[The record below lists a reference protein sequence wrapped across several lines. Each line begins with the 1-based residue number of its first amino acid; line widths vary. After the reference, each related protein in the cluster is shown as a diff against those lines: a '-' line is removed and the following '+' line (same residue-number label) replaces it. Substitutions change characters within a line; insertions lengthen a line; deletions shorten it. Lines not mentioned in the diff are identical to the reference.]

1 MPEKSNT
8 SIRLSKAAK
17 VFNVGKDT
25 LVEFLAKKGYQID
38 PSPNT
43 KLSEDMFAILI
54 EEYGA
59 IEESVNGENNYSS
72 MSDRGNGSIIEEHKE
87 PIKRAINSEVKEDSF
102 KSWSDDEIIEFL
114 KDYWEC
120 DDFIFDCKV
129 SDKPYRT
136 ERPENYKGAITN
148 LTLNGEIVRYP
159 NSNYPIFYNI
169 PVKTKA
175 NIPSGKCRLRFELES
190 REWRERTGNMFM
202 LRPVPRSFAELN
214 PEKVRD
220 FQQRKAES
228 GKSEHTYKEKELF
241 ELWGVSDCNFI
252 GYYRFDADSG
262 YSIVDD
268 IRKSNFARIPYYPN
282 DQSKTPISLHYYGE
296 INGIEQNNYYLFN
309 WKLAGNN
316 PANPYE
322 IYIDF
327 QFQPQPIRPRWF
339 IEQLFN
345 DRYNDKSKNFE
356 SSTSFLDTLSKQLSA
371 KESTFIYE
379 LLQNAN
385 DYPVEGVPV
394 DVEFHITDKYLLF
407 MHSGDYFNVRNIS
420 GICGINEKEKTANI
434 KTIGYKGIGFKTVFL
449 NNHFVYIK
457 TGDYSFRFEDQS
469 HLPIVKRTIK
479 RLEAPWPILPIW
491 TEDNELPREVK
502 SIFNA
507 ADKKYRVKIA
517 LKPDDPT
524 ILHSGRKNYEELF
537 KDVFDDS
544 NLILFIPNIRSV
556 KVFINGELVRDC
568 FIDESKWLVS
578 NYEHPINE
586 DFQALVNKAIETG
599 KSRIPEKYKDFEQT
613 KVSFAC
619 KREGRKLIPIDNT
632 TLYCYLPTSASWGF
646 PFLLNTDMIPR
657 GDRDDIE
664 REVYLKGEDDTNFN
678 LELAYIAGEK
688 FFYWIK
694 DLLESGKYDY
704 DTIFALIP
712 DFDECI
718 KSHEKYDDF
727 ITKFKD
733 GFEKNLKEK
742 ELVPVLDNDEN
753 KLICVSKI
761 ILDRTGISE
770 TGFFTDSDILF
781 FANNGKE
788 WTSNPDEF
796 FPHPMLRG
804 QQHFKAFIE
813 KYHDEDMEFGLEQI
827 LIMCSNGDFMKWLS
841 VQSNNNKYLE
851 YLLSRDYLSDFI
863 EKGKPIFIGDNE
875 KLYDAADMY
884 YDIDKH
890 LGDLSCFS
898 KDYLLRISLATRD
911 YFKDNEEW
919 VSQTEDAFKVFYPCE
934 FVSDVI
940 DDYKMKSLLREK
952 SSSIA
957 FFHFLAINN
966 IVNPELVDLPFI
978 NCNGEIIEDFDRL
991 VFFESERGS
1000 EVKNDEWLDDDWM
1013 EFISND
1019 YITNDNEICSDY
1031 LKSQLKVLEYS
1042 DKVIVDR
1049 IIKDPDKTAL
1059 INSCLDEIDTAAPFI
1074 DFVTKNANEFEAGSL
1089 SAFDVIAVSKDGEE
1103 VYGKVDGNTFFSSIL
1118 YDELEQKEWVSDGW
1132 MYSLSNAYFVG
1143 KSNEETKSMRSVF
1156 AKAFGVREIQKV
1168 AFVDDIL
1175 LQNIDELKENLAN
1188 ADSNIDFW
1196 RWIKQNCKDKVASL
1210 RELPVIATNAEN
1222 EERDYVLSSNSIYI
1236 SDGLL
1241 PEGQY
1246 IESIVKKYYDD
1257 SLFVIPR
1264 YAENNTVAVKKSW
1277 RLFFEELGVLSDQT
1291 ELVFD
1296 QIIPNLSEIEDLG
1309 VPSMLAK
1316 ARDYFKERG
1325 ITISDL
1331 TSLRLEKQ
1339 DGEYDEVRNCLFI
1352 STKKGEE
1359 PFKDIKLKN
1368 ECVISQYDAETRAL
1382 LLEIA
1387 AEANATVI
1395 ENLEDWRSEKIAQ
1408 YLKMQA
1414 AAEITDEIHFRFV
1427 KELLDIDEK
1436 EKGNLSEDIRK
1447 IKLLAKDGLYY
1458 NQEALTLGKEYRPLC
1473 DFESNGITDNQLTY
1487 LNAGYASLD
1496 CENLGKKIR
1505 STFGGVH
1512 RRFTEKDIDLLSNY
1526 TFADFFWRTFLTH
1539 KDAPTATV
1547 KSMIEDGKFKDKP
1560 CVPTPCGKVDCA
1572 ENLYSRKELKD
1583 YMKLVADWS
1592 VCYPFDDYPEE
1603 TYEILELLS
1612 FKQSLSF
1619 EDSLYALMNT
1629 EDQLKRYFLLK
1640 WMSEE
1645 FDENDEKQKELISNY
1660 REEEK
1665 SKWRNRHKKKCP
1677 IKELYALDID
1687 DKANAKYLEQYFK
1700 LHPRVILDDY
1710 FVKASLETY
1719 YKECKMMQIPV
1730 IKWDEMILDPALSE
1744 RNDTTLK
1751 DKLRNYLLLV
1761 AAIEHPENWSEYFN
1775 SLCEK
1780 FNELDFKRCLSI
1792 SLTYSKDAD
1801 ISQKARKF
1809 YYDTN
1814 NHLFY
1819 YVGEW
1824 HDRLVFVDFIDELR
1838 DVIQSDFDKDMFRQ
1852 IFEPKSSIEELEEFT
1867 NQYIVDL
1874 ADDDNFRN
1882 ILLNQLG
1889 VSLSLSEE
1897 YEEDEEEP
1905 ELRVIPNT
1913 YRNTTPTE
1921 SSMPEVDE
1929 SEFEVEYDH
1938 DEEPEEEENDDY
1950 EEQTDETTPNETE
1963 GKVKFEKPKLGLPT
1977 GIIIKK
1983 PSNDDFVDVEQENED
1998 DDEDDEPTFVKHVET
2013 PNKDNTEK
2021 SSSDQPA
2028 VSRQRKPRGAYRG
2041 KWEPAQQDSPAVRS
2055 RRNYSGYSPDKFKT
2069 RQFNVGAQEPLTLSR
2084 REVSNE
2090 EVQYLS
2096 NLFGRAMNVDTIKDE
2111 NYIVRMRFYNSLKE
2125 SGMEMDMDEK
2135 DYVENGS
2142 SQVVTKTGKYVHRC
2156 SARSGI
2162 IYISPTVWNRLRE
2175 GRWIICF
2182 YSGKMADQF
2191 VYVKTPEELMEI
2203 INQDALVIQV
2213 TGNNKQEIVDKIY
2226 EDGFCDM
2233 DGNIYTLIRTIK
2245 VDGEVTPFDENI
2257 TDYYSNDDDLDTDA
2271 L

>member
-1 MPEKSNT
+1 MTENANIH
-8 SIRLSKAAK
+8 IRLSKAAK

-43 KLSEDMFAILI
+43 KLSEDMFAMLT
-54 EEYGA
+54 EEYGP
-59 IEESVNGENNYSS
+59 IDESINGENNYSS
-72 MSDRGNGSIIEEHKE
+72 TSDRGNGSKIEEHKE
-87 PIKRAINSEVKEDSF
+87 PIKRATNSEVKEDSF

-120 DDFIFDCKV
+120 IDFVFDCKV

-136 ERPENYKGAITN
+136 ERPENYKGSITN

-175 NIPSGKCRLRFELES
+175 NIPSGKCRLRFELET

-241 ELWGVSDCNFI
+241 EWWGVSDCNFI
-252 GYYRFDADSG
+252 GYYRYDAESG
-262 YSIVDD
+262 YSIVED
-268 IRKSNFARIPYYPN
+268 IRKPNFARIPYYPN
-282 DQSKTPISLHYYGE
+282 DKSKTPISLHYYGE

-339 IEQLFN
+339 IERLFN

-356 SSTSFLDTLSKQLSA
+356 SSANFLDTLSKQLSA

-385 DYPVEGVPV
+385 DYPVEGFPV

-449 NNHFVYIK
+449 NNHYVYIK

-469 HLPIVKRTIK
+469 NLPIERRTIK
-479 RLEAPWPILPIW
+479 RLEVPWPILPIW
-491 TEDNELPREVK
+491 TEDYELPSEVK

-517 LKPDDPT
+517 LKPDDPA

-556 KVFINGELVRDC
+556 KVFVDGELVRDC

-586 DFQALVNKAIETG
+586 DFQALVNKDIDTG

-619 KREGRKLIPIDNT
+619 KREGQKLIPIDNT
-632 TLYCYLPTSASWGF
+632 TLYCYLPTSASWGL
-646 PFLLNTDMIPR
+646 PFLMNTDMIPK

-664 REVYLKGEDDTNFN
+664 REVYLKDEDETNFN

-694 DLLESGKYDY
+694 DLLGSGKYDY

-733 GFEKNLKEK
+733 GFEKNLE
-742 ELVPVLDNDEN
+742 ENDLVPVLDNDET

-796 FPHPMLRG
+796 FPHPLLRKK
-804 QQHFKAFIE
+804 QHFKAFIE
-813 KYHDEDMEFGLEQI
+813 KYHAEDMEFGLEQI
-827 LIMCSNGDFMKWLS
+827 LIMCSNGVFKKWLS
-841 VQSNNNKYLE
+841 DQTNNNIFLE
-851 YLLSRDYLSDFI
+851 YLLSRQYLSDFI
-863 EKGKPIFIGDNE
+863 EKGETIFIGDNGM
-875 KLYDAADMY
+875 LYDAADMY

-890 LGDLSCFS
+890 LVDLSCFS
-898 KDYLLRISLATRD
+898 KDYLFRISLATRD
-911 YFKDNEEW
+911 YFKDNKEW
-919 VSQTEDAFKVFYPCE
+919 ETQTENAFKVFYPSE
-934 FVSDVI
+934 FVSEVL
-940 DDYKMKSLLREK
+940 DDYKMKSLLKEK
-952 SSSIA
+952 NNSIA
-957 FFHFLAINN
+957 FFHFLATNN
-966 IVNPELVDLPFI
+966 ILNIELDDLPFI
-978 NCNGEIIEDFDRL
+978 NCKNEIVDDFERL
-991 VFFESERGS
+991 VFFVSDRGL
-1000 EVKNDEWLDDDWM
+1000 EVKNNEWLDDDWVD
-1013 EFISND
+1013 FISDD
-1019 YITNDNEICSDY
+1019 YFVKDNEICSAY
-1031 LKSQLKVLEYS
+1031 LKSQFKVLNYS
-1042 DKVIVDR
+1042 DKEIVDR
-1049 IIKDPDKTAL
+1049 IIKNSDNTTA
-1059 INSCLDEIDTAAPFI
+1059 INCYLDEIETATPFI
-1074 DFVTKNANEFEAGSL
+1074 DFVAKNANEFSAGSL
-1089 SAFDVIAVSKDGEE
+1089 SAFDIIAVRKDGEE
-1103 VYGKVDGNTFFSSIL
+1103 VYGTADDNTFLSSDL
-1118 YDELEQKEWVSDGW
+1118 YDELEQKEWVSNNW
-1132 MYSLSNAYFVG
+1132 MYSLSNNYFVG
-1143 KSNEETKSMRSVF
+1143 KNNEEIKSLKSFF
-1156 AKAFGVREIQKV
+1156 AKAFGVKEIQIGT
-1168 AFVDDIL
+1168 FVDDIL
-1175 LQNIDELKENLAN
+1175 LNNIDELKKNLVDAEN
-1188 ADSNIDFW
+1188 NIDFW
-1196 RWIKQNCKDKVASL
+1196 RWIKQNCKDKASSL
-1210 RELPVIATNAEN
+1210 KALPIIATNADN
-1222 EERDYVLSSNSIYI
+1222 EESDYVLSSNSIYI

-1316 ARDYFKERG
+1316 ARDYFKERE

-1352 STKKGEE
+1352 STKKVEE

-1387 AEANATVI
+1387 AEADATVI

-1414 AAEITDEIHFRFV
+1414 ATEITNEIHFRFI

-1458 NQEALTLGKEYRPLC
+1458 NQEALTLGKVYSPLC

-1487 LNAGYASLD
+1487 LNESYASLD

-1505 STFGGVH
+1505 STFGVH

-1547 KSMIEDGKFKDKP
+1547 KSMIEDGKFKDKI
-1560 CVPTPCGKVDCA
+1560 CVPTPSGKVDCA
-1572 ENLYSRKELKD
+1572 ENLYSRRELKD

-1592 VCYPFDDYPEE
+1592 ICYPFDDYPEE
-1603 TYEILELLS
+1603 TYEILELLN
-1612 FKQSLSF
+1612 FRQSLSF

-1640 WMSEE
+1640 WMLEE
-1645 FDENDEKQKELISNY
+1645 FDENDKKQKELISNY

-1677 IKELYALDID
+1677 LKELYALDID

-1719 YKECKMMQIPV
+1719 YKECNMMQIPV
-1730 IKWDEMILDPALSE
+1730 IKWDEMILDPALAE

-1838 DVIQSDFDKDMFRQ
+1838 DVIQSDIDKDMFRQ
-1852 IFEPKSSIEELEEFT
+1852 IFEPKSSIVELEEFT

-1889 VSLSLSEE
+1889 VSLTLSEE

-1905 ELRVIPNT
+1905 ELRMIPHS

-1921 SSMPEVDE
+1921 SSMPVVDD
-1929 SEFEVEYDH
+1929 SEFDWEENAE
-1938 DEEPEEEENDDY
+1938 EEPEEEEKDDY
-1950 EEQTDETTPNETE
+1950 EEDTAEITPNETE
-1963 GKVKFEKPKLGLPT
+1963 EKVKFEKPKLGLPT
-1977 GIIIKK
+1977 GIIISK

-1998 DDEDDEPTFVKHVET
+1998 DDEDDEPTFVKHIENTV
-2013 PNKDNTEK
+2013 KVNTENP
-2021 SSSDQPA
+2021 SSDHPS
-2028 VSRQRKPRGAYRG
+2028 VSSQRKPRGAYRG

-2069 RQFNVGAQEPLTLSR
+2069 RQFDVGAQEPLTLSR
-2084 REVSNE
+2084 REISNE

-2135 DYVENGS
+2135 EYIENGS

>member
-1 MPEKSNT
+1 MTENSNT
-8 SIRLSKAAK
+8 HIRLSKAAK

-25 LVEFLAKKGYQID
+25 LVEFLAKKGFQID
-38 PSPNT
+38 PSPNS
-43 KLSEDMFAILI
+43 KLSEEVFSLLV
-54 EEYGA
+54 EEYGP
-59 IEESVNGENNYSS
+59 IEESTNSENSHS
-72 MSDRGNGSIIEEHKE
+72 FTSDRGNGSQTKE
-87 PIKRAINSEVKEDSF
+87 FKKPIKHAVYSEVKEDSF
-102 KSWSDDEIIEFL
+102 RTWSDDQIIQFL

-120 DDFIFDCKV
+120 VDFVFDCKV
-129 SDKPYRT
+129 GDKPYRT
-136 ERPENYKGAITN
+136 ERPENYKGSITN

-175 NIPSGKCRLRFELES
+175 NIPIGKCRLRFELET

-220 FQQRKAES
+220 YQQRKAES

-252 GYYRFDADSG
+252 GYYRYDAESG

-268 IRKSNFARIPYYPN
+268 IRKPNFAKIPYYPN
-282 DQSKTPISLHYYGE
+282 DLSKTPISLHYYGE

-356 SSTSFLDTLSKQLSA
+356 SSANFLDTLSKQLSA

-394 DVEFHITDKYLLF
+394 DVEFHITDRYLLF

-469 HLPIVKRTIK
+469 HLPIVKRSIK

-491 TEDNELPREVK
+491 TEDSELPNEVK

-507 ADKKYRVKIA
+507 ANKKYRVKIA
-517 LKPDDPT
+517 LKPDDPA

-537 KDVFDDS
+537 KDVFEDS

-556 KVFINGELVRDC
+556 KVFIDGELVRDC

-578 NYEHPINE
+578 DYEHPIDE
-586 DFQALVNKAIETG
+586 DFQALVNKDIDTG

-632 TLYCYLPTSASWGF
+632 TLYCYLPTSASWGL
-646 PFLLNTDMIPR
+646 PFLMNTDMIPK

-664 REVYLKGEDDTNFN
+664 REVYLKDEDGTNFN

-694 DLLESGKYDY
+694 DLLESGEYDY

-733 GFEKNLKEK
+733 GFEKNLKDK
-742 ELVPVLDNDEN
+742 ELVPVLNDDETE
-753 KLICVSKI
+753 LICVSKI
-761 ILDRTGISE
+761 ILDKTGISE
-770 TGFFTDSDILF
+770 TGFFTDSEILS
-781 FANNGKE
+781 FANNGNE

-804 QQHFKAFIE
+804 QRHFKAFIE
-813 KYHDEDMEFGLEQI
+813 KYHDADMEFDLDQL
-827 LIMCSNGDFMKWLS
+827 LIMCSNDDFTKWLS
-841 VQSNNNKYLE
+841 VQSNNDKYLQ
-851 YLLSRDYLSDFI
+851 YLLSRDYLSKFI
-863 EKGKPIFIGDNE
+863 EKGKPVFIGDNGE
-875 KLYDAADMY
+875 LYDAADMY

-890 LGDLSCFS
+890 LVDLSCFS
-898 KDYLLRISLATRD
+898 IDYLLRLSLATRD
-911 YFKDNEEW
+911 YFKDNEKW
-919 VSQTEDAFKVFYPCE
+919 VAQTATSFKVFIPAE
-934 FVSDVI
+934 FVSEVLDNNE
-940 DDYKMKSLLREK
+940 MKSLLKEK
-952 SSSIA
+952 DNSIA
-957 FFHFLAINN
+957 FFHFLAMNN
-966 IVNPELVDLPFI
+966 ILNIELDDLPFI
-978 NCNGEIIEDFDRL
+978 NCKNEIVEDFNRL
-991 VFFESERGS
+991 VFFESERGV
-1000 EVKNDEWLDDDWM
+1000 EVKSNDWLNDSWVD
-1013 EFISND
+1013 FISND
-1019 YITNDNEICSDY
+1019 YFVIDNEICSAY
-1031 LKSQLKVLEYS
+1031 LKSHFKVLDYS
-1042 DKVIVDR
+1042 DKEIVDR
-1049 IIKDPDKTAL
+1049 IIKDPTFTAT
-1059 INSCLDEIDTAAPFI
+1059 INTSLDEIVTAAPFL
-1074 DFVTKNANEFEAGSL
+1074 DFVAKNANEFGAGSL
-1089 SAFDVIAVSKDGEE
+1089 SAFDIIAVRKDGEE
-1103 VYGKVDGNTFFSSIL
+1103 VYGTADDNTFLSSDL
-1118 YDELEQKEWVSDGW
+1118 YDELEQKEWVSNNW
-1132 MYSLSNAYFVG
+1132 MYSLSNNYFVG
-1143 KSNEETKSMRSVF
+1143 KNNEEIKSLKTLF
-1156 AKAFGVREIQKV
+1156 AKAFGVKEIQIGT
-1168 AFVDDIL
+1168 FVDDIL
-1175 LQNIDELKENLAN
+1175 LNNIDELKENLADAEN
-1188 ADSNIDFW
+1188 NIDFW
-1196 RWIKQNCKDKVASL
+1196 RWIKQNCKEKAGSL
-1210 RELPVIATNAEN
+1210 KALPVIATNANN
-1222 EERDYVLSSNSIYI
+1222 EERDYILSNKSIYI

-1264 YAENNTVAVKKSW
+1264 YAENNSVAVKKSW

-1296 QIIPNLSEIEDLG
+1296 QIIPNLSEIEDYG
-1309 VPSMLAK
+1309 VPGMLAK

-1368 ECVISQYDAETRAL
+1368 ECIISQFDAETRAL

-1387 AEANATVI
+1387 AEANANVI
-1395 ENLEDWRSEKIAQ
+1395 ENLEDWRSVKLSQ
-1408 YLKMQA
+1408 YYEMQTND
-1414 AAEITDEIHFRFV
+1414 EITEELHFKFV

-1436 EKGNLSEDIRK
+1436 EKRILLEDIRK
-1447 IKLLAKDGLYY
+1447 IQLLAKDGKYY
-1458 NQEALTLGKEYRPLC
+1458 NQEALTLGKEYHPLC
-1473 DFESNGITDNQLTY
+1473 DYETNGITEDRLTY
-1487 LNAGYASLD
+1487 LNAEYASLD
-1496 CENLGKKIR
+1496 CENLGSKIR
-1505 STFGGVH
+1505 ETFRVH
-1512 RRFTEKDIDLLSNY
+1512 YRFTEKDIDLLSTF
-1526 TFADFFWRTFLTH
+1526 TFADFFWRKFLTH
-1539 KDAPTATV
+1539 PKAPV
-1547 KSMIEDGKFKDKP
+1547 ESIKQMIESGKFKDKE
-1560 CVPTPCGKVDCA
+1560 CVPTPSGKVDCA
-1572 ENLYSRKELKD
+1572 ENLYGRKELKD

-1603 TYEILELLS
+1603 TYEILELLG

-1619 EDSLYALMNT
+1619 EDSLNALMNT
-1629 EDQLKRYFLLK
+1629 EDQGKRYSLLK

-1645 FDENDEKQKELISNY
+1645 YDENNAKQKELISNY

-1677 IKELYALDID
+1677 LKELYALDID

-1710 FVKASLETY
+1710 FVKALDTY
-1719 YKECKMMQIPV
+1719 YEECSMLQIPV
-1730 IKWDEMILDPALSE
+1730 IKWDEMILDPSLSE
-1744 RNDTTLK
+1744 HNDTTLK

-1761 AAIEHPENWSEYFN
+1761 AAIEHPDNWSEYYN

-1792 SLTYSKDAD
+1792 SLTYSKDPD
-1801 ISQKARKF
+1801 ISQKAKKF
-1809 YYDTN
+1809 YHDTN
-1814 NHLFY
+1814 NNLFY

-1838 DVIQSDFDKDMFRQ
+1838 EVIHSDIDKDMFRQ

-1867 NQYIVDL
+1867 TQYIVDL
-1874 ADDDNFRN
+1874 ADDENFRN

-1913 YRNTTPTE
+1913 FRNTTPTE

-1963 GKVKFEKPKLGLPT
+1963 GKVEFEKPKLGLPT

-2013 PNKDNTEK
+2013 PNKENTEK
-2021 SSSDQPA
+2021 PSSDQPA
-2028 VSRQRKPRGAYRG
+2028 VSRQRKPRGAYGG

-2135 DYVENGS
+2135 DYIENGS

>member
-1 MPEKSNT
+1 MTENANT
-8 SIRLSKAAK
+8 HIRLSKAAK
-17 VFNVGKDT
+17 IFNVGKDT
-25 LVEFLAKKGYQID
+25 LVEFLAKKGHQID
-38 PSPNT
+38 SSPNT
-43 KLSEDMFAILI
+43 KLTETMVALLV
-54 EEYGA
+54 EEYGPIQESA
-59 IEESVNGENNYSS
+59 NNESRHASTSVNG
-72 MSDRGNGSIIEEHKE
+72 NGFQTKGFKK
-87 PIKRAINSEVKEDSF
+87 PIKRAGYSVVKKEDTFRSL
-102 KSWSDDEIIEFL
+102 SDDQIIQFL
-114 KDYWEC
+114 KEYWGCE
-120 DDFIFDCKV
+120 DFVFDCKV
-129 SDKPYRT
+129 SDKPYKT
-136 ERPENYKGAITN
+136 ERPENFKGSITN
-148 LTLNGEIVRYP
+148 LTLNGELERYP

-175 NIPSGKCRLRFELES
+175 NIPTGKCRLRFELES

-202 LRPVPRSFAELN
+202 LRPVPRSFSELN

-228 GKSEHTYKEKELF
+228 GKSEHTFKEKELF
-241 ELWGVSDCNFI
+241 EIWGVSDCNFI
-252 GYYRFDADSG
+252 GYYRFEADSG

-268 IRKSNFARIPYYPN
+268 IRKPNFAKIPYYP
-282 DQSKTPISLHYYGE
+282 DDLSKTPISLHYYGE

-327 QFQPQPIRPRWF
+327 QFQPRPIRPRWF

-345 DRYNDKSKNFE
+345 DRYNDKSKDFE

-479 RLEAPWPILPIW
+479 RLEAPWPTLPIW
-491 TEDNELPREVK
+491 TEDNELPEEVK

-537 KDVFDDS
+537 KDVFNDS

-556 KVFINGELVRDC
+556 KVFIDGELVRDC

-578 NYEHPINE
+578 NYEHTIDE

-599 KSRIPEKYKDFEQT
+599 KSRIPEKYKDFENT

-619 KREGRKLIPIDNT
+619 KREGRKLIPIKNT
-632 TLYCYLPTSASWGF
+632 SLYCYLPTSASWGF
-646 PFLLNTDMIPR
+646 PFLMNTDMIPK

-664 REVYLKGEDDTNFN
+664 REVYLKDEDETNFN

-694 DLLESGKYDY
+694 DLMECGEYDY

-712 DFDECI
+712 DFEECI

-733 GFEKNLKEK
+733 GFEKNLKEND
-742 ELVPVLDNDEN
+742 LVPVLDNDET
-753 KLICVSKI
+753 KLIRVSKI

-770 TGFFTDSDILF
+770 TGFFADSEILS

-796 FPHPMLRG
+796 FPHPKLKG

-813 KYHDEDMEFGLEQI
+813 KYHAEDMEFGLEQI
-827 LIMCSNGDFMKWLS
+827 LIMCSNGDFIKWLS
-841 VQSNNNKYLE
+841 DQTNNNKYLE

-863 EKGKPIFIGDNE
+863 EKEKTIFIGDNG
-875 KLYDAADMY
+875 KLYDAAEMY

-890 LGDLSCFS
+890 LVDLSCFA

-919 VSQTEDAFKVFYPCE
+919 VSQTEDAFKVFYPSE

-1059 INSCLDEIDTAAPFI
+1059 INSCLDEIEKAAPFI

-1196 RWIKQNCKDKVASL
+1196 RWIKQNCKDKVGSL

-1473 DFESNGITDNQLTY
+1473 DFESNGINDNQLTY

-1547 KSMIEDGKFKDKP
+1547 KSMIEDGKFKDKI
-1560 CVPTPCGKVDCA
+1560 CVPTPSGKVNCA

-1592 VCYPFDDYPEE
+1592 VCYPVDDYQEE

-1619 EDSLYALMNT
+1619 EDSLNALMNT
-1629 EDQLKRYFLLK
+1629 EDQTKRNSLLK
-1640 WMSEE
+1640 WMSEA

-1665 SKWRNRHKKKCP
+1665 SKWRNGLEKKCP
-1677 IKELYALDID
+1677 LKKLYALDID
-1687 DKANAKYLEQYFK
+1687 DKANAKYLKQYFK
-1700 LHPRVILDDY
+1700 HHPRVILDGY

-1719 YKECKMMQIPV
+1719 YKECNMMQIPV
-1730 IKWDEMILDPALSE
+1730 IKWDEMILNPALSE

-1780 FNELDFKRCLSI
+1780 FNKLDFKRCLSI

-1809 YYDTN
+1809 YHDIN
-1814 NHLFY
+1814 NNLFY

-1838 DVIQSDFDKDMFRQ
+1838 DVIHSDIDRDMFRQ

-1874 ADDDNFRN
+1874 ADDDDFRN

-1905 ELRVIPNT
+1905 ELRMIPNSN
-1913 YRNTTPTE
+1913 RNTTRTE
-1921 SSMPEVDE
+1921 SAMPEVDA
-1929 SEFEVEYDH
+1929 SEFELDYNPG
-1938 DEEPEEEENDDY
+1938 EEPEEEEED
-1950 EEQTDETTPNETE
+1950 EEQTDEITPNETE
-1963 GKVKFEKPKLGLPT
+1963 EKARFEKPKLGLPT
-1977 GIIIKK
+1977 GIIINK
-1983 PSNDDFVDVEQENED
+1983 PSNNDFVGVEQENED
-1998 DDEDDEPTFVKHVET
+1998 DDEDDEPTFVKHVEN
-2013 PNKDNTEK
+2013 PAKVNAENP
-2021 SSSDQPA
+2021 SSDHPA
-2028 VSRQRKPRGAYRG
+2028 SRQRKPRGAYRG

-2055 RRNYSGYSPDKFKT
+2055 RRNYSGYSPDKFKA
-2069 RQFNVGAQEPLTLSR
+2069 RQFDVGAQDPLTLSR
-2084 REVSNE
+2084 KEISNE

-2135 DYVENGS
+2135 DYIENGAT
-2142 SQVVTKTGKYVHRC
+2142 QVVTKSGKYIHRC

-2162 IYISPTVWNRLRE
+2162 LYISPTVWNRLRE

-2191 VYVKTPEELMEI
+2191 IYVRTPEELMEI

-2226 EDGFCDM
+2226 EDGFCEM
-2233 DGNIYTLIRTIK
+2233 DGKIYTLIRTIK

-2257 TDYYSNDDDLDTDA
+2257 TDFYSNDDDLDTDA
-2271 L
+2271 I